1 MRKSKREFERYI
13 SAESKSNQKLVKVKW
28 VTLNPATFLNGIPR
42 GSVLGLML
50 FVACMHDLPEVVK
63 YYVYLFTDD
72 AYLFTDDAY
81 LFTGDA
87 YLFTG
92 DAHLFT
98 DDAYLFTDDAYLF
111 TDDAYL
117 LTDDAYLFTNGT
129 KIIRQITTKKETVQ
143 LQSDID
149 SLEEMYSIMATYVS
163 PKKVSCFDVGK
174 IL

>member
-1 MRKSKREFERYI
+1 MRKSIREFERYI
-13 SAESKSNQKLVKVKW
+13 GAESKSNEKLVKVKW

-63 YYVYLFTDD
+63 YYAYLFTDD

>member
-13 SAESKSNQKLVKVKW
+13 GAESKSNEKLVKVKW

-63 YYVYLFTDD
+63 YYAYLFTDD

-87 YLFTG
+87 YLFT
-92 DAHLFT
+92 
-98 DDAYLFTDDAYLF
+98 DDTYLFTDDAYLF

>member
-13 SAESKSNQKLVKVKW
+13 GTESKSNQKLVKVKW

-63 YYVYLFTDD
+63 YYAYLFTDD

>member
-13 SAESKSNQKLVKVKW
+13 GAESKSNEKLVKVKW

-63 YYVYLFTDD
+63 YYAYLFTDD